1 MALKDK
7 KHWSD
12 QSEAARDEVRDAI
25 EETVDWILQRRRE
38 VAYAAAG
45 AAAAAVLLG
54 LFLYSRH
61 ARRNEAWD
69 KLSQAELYAYSGRP
83 AEAQSLIQQVTDAGG
98 SSAASALA
106 HMLEGDLQI
115 PGGKYDAA
123 VAAYDKA
130 SQDAPEPLRPFA
142 QAEKILALEA
152 AGKPADCAAAAQSF
166 LDSAP
171 DHLLAAQVHSALARC
186 QLASGKADD
195 AKQTLQRIS
204 LQYPNT
210 PWAEWASARLQT
222 PAPAAAKKP

>member
-25 EETVDWILQRRRE
+25 EETLDWVLARRRE
-38 VAYAAAG
+38 AAVAAG
-45 AAAAAVLLG
+45 SVAAAAVLLG

-61 ARRNEAWD
+61 ARRTEAWD

-83 AEAQSLIQQVTDAGG
+83 AEAQSLIQQVSDAGG
-98 SSAASALA
+98 SGPASALA

-130 SQDAPEPLRPFA
+130 AQDAPEPLRPFA
-142 QAEKILALEA
+142 LAEKILALES
-152 AGKPADCAAAAQSF
+152 AGKTAECLSAAQSF
-166 LDSAP
+166 LDATP
-171 DHLLAAQVHSALARC
+171 DHLLSAQVHTALARC
-186 QLASGKADD
+186 QLAAGQADA

-210 PWAEWASARLQT
+210 PWAEWASVRLQN
-222 PAPAAAKKP
+222 PAAPAAKR